1 MKITIIP
8 IVFATSWTCNNIQV
22 LLVKNGNSF
31 TSPKGIREESRTIED
46 SFCKLVYD
54 NTGVVC
60 DKSMVSIYKIDSNTP
75 DITIYCFTTIP
86 SNLAYKLDIKE
97 NCDWVSVNSL
107 DNVDIKDSILSIVH
121 NFFRV

>member
-31 TSPKGIREESRTIED
+31 TSPKGIREESRSIED

-60 DKSMVSIYKIDSNTP
+60 V
-75 DITIYCFTTIP
+75 
-86 SNLAYKLDIKE
+86 
-97 NCDWVSVNSL
+97 
-107 DNVDIKDSILSIVH
+107 
-121 NFFRV
+121 